1 MRLKERAF
9 SAVRWTTAAAFARAG
24 LQVVQVAVLARLLSP
39 EDFGLMAMVGVIL
52 TFGAVFAD
60 LGLNSAYL
68 QRAEVSPEQRSSLF
82 WLNLLLSVSL
92 MGLVMVSS
100 PLLAGFFGDE
110 RLVPLLILASTTF
123 VINALGQQ
131 VRVSAEKAL
140 AFRAVMQVE
149 MVAALAG
156 FVATVAGALAGLG
169 VYALVL
175 GGVLSTAVGTALA
188 WRFLAAGWRPRRQLS
203 LADVRPFLAFGG
215 ALVGDAIANQI
226 HRSLDLF
233 LGGRLLGASQLGLY
247 SLPRDLVLRLQFM
260 VNPIVT
266 RVGFPLIAQV
276 QSDIPRVRA
285 IYLRTL
291 NMTASTNAP
300 LYVGL
305 AFFAPELV
313 QLLFGA
319 QWAGSAELLRILA
332 LWGFLRSMVNPVGSL
347 LVGMGRAN
355 LSLKWNMGLLIIIP
369 PVLWVCASFGP
380 QGLAWGLLGL
390 QIFLYVPA
398 WRILV
403 NPLCGAGLVEY
414 SDATLR
420 PLVLAIL
427 AIAPAYTVVALLD
440 GSLIRLLIGT
450 GIGTALYGFLSYW
463 FNRGWVT
470 AMKNLIEPLMKVVAQ
485 SCALRFD

>member
-1 MRLKERAF
+1 MHLKDRAF
-9 SAVRWTTAAAFARAG
+9 SAVRWTTTAAVARAG
-24 LQVVQVAVLARLLSP
+24 LQVLQIAVLARLLAP

-52 TFGAVFAD
+52 SFGAVFAD

-82 WLNLLLSVSL
+82 WLNLLLSLAL
-92 MGLVMVSS
+92 MGLVMASS
-100 PLLAGFFGDE
+100 PLLAGFFGDA
-110 RLVPLLILASTTF
+110 RLIPLLMLASTTF
-123 VINALGQQ
+123 VIGALGQQ

-156 FVATVAGALAGLG
+156 FVAAVAGALAGLG

-175 GGVLSTAVGTALA
+175 GGIVSAAVGTVLA
-188 WRFLAAGWRPRRQLS
+188 WRVLAAGWRPLRRFS
-203 LADVRPFLAFGG
+203 LADVRPFLGFGG

-233 LGGRLLGASQLGLY
+233 FGGRMLAATQLGLY
-247 SLPRDLVLRLQFM
+247 SLPRELVLRLQFM

-276 QSDIPRVRA
+276 QADIPRVRA

-305 AFFAPELV
+305 AFFAPEMV
-313 QLLFGA
+313 WLLFGA
-319 QWAGSAELLRILA
+319 QWSGSAELLRILA
-332 LWGFLRSMVNPVGSL
+332 LWGFLRSTVNPVGSL
-347 LVGMGRAN
+347 LLGMGRAD
-355 LSLKWNMGLLIIIP
+355 LSFKWNLGLLILIP
-369 PVLWVCASFGP
+369 PVLWVCAYFGP
-380 QGLAWGLLGL
+380 TGLAWGLLGL
-390 QIFLYVPA
+390 QFTLYIPA

-403 NPLCGAGLVEY
+403 YPLCGAGLAEY
-414 SDATLR
+414 ADAALR
-420 PLVLAIL
+420 PFALAAL
-427 AIAPAYTVVALLD
+427 AIAPAFLAVAHLD
-440 GSLIRLLIGT
+440 GWLARLLIGA
-450 GIGTALYGFLSYW
+450 GIGAALYGLLSYW
-463 FNRGWVT
+463 FNRGWVA
-470 AMKNLIEPLMKVVAQ
+470 AMLELAQ
-485 SCALRFD
+485 PGRNGIQACA

>member
-1 MRLKERAF
+1 MNLKNRVF
-9 SAVRWTTAAAFARAG
+9 SAVRWTTTAAVARAA
-24 LQVVQVAVLARLLSP
+24 LQVAQVAVLARLLSP

-52 TFGAVFAD
+52 SFGAVFAD

-82 WLNLLLSVSL
+82 WLNLLLSL
-92 MGLVMVSS
+92 ALTGLVMASS
-100 PLLAGFFGDE
+100 PLLAGFFGDV
-110 RLVPLLILASTTF
+110 RLVPLLVLASTTF
-123 VINALGQQ
+123 VIGALGQQ

-149 MVAALAG
+149 MIAALAS
-156 FVATVAGALAGLG
+156 FVAAVTGTLAGLG

-175 GGVLSTAVGTALA
+175 GGIAGTAVGTALA
-188 WRFLAAGWRPRRQLS
+188 WRVLAAGWRPQRRFA
-203 LADVRPFLAFGG
+203 LADVRPFLGFGG

-233 LGGRLLGASQLGLY
+233 LGGRMLAATQLGLY
-247 SLPRDLVLRLQFM
+247 SLPRELILRLQFM

-276 QSDIPRVRA
+276 QADIPRVRA

-313 QLLFGA
+313 RLLFGA
-319 QWAGSAELLRILA
+319 QWASSVELLRILA
-332 LWGFLRSMVNPVGSL
+332 LWGFLRSTGNPVGSL
-347 LVGMGRAN
+347 LLGMGRAD
-355 LSLKWNMGLLIIIP
+355 LSLRWNLGLLILIP
-369 PVLWVCASFGP
+369 PVLGVCAYFGP
-380 QGLAWGLLGL
+380 AGLAWGQFGLAVFLL
-390 QIFLYVPA
+390 IPA

-403 NPLCGAGLVEY
+403 YPLCGAGLAEY
-414 SDATLR
+414 ADAALR
-420 PLVLAIL
+420 PFALAVL
-427 AIAPAYTVVALLD
+427 AIAPAFLAVAHLD
-440 GSLIRLLIGT
+440 GFLARLVIGT
-450 GIGTALYGFLSYW
+450 GIGAVLYGLLSYW
-463 FNRGWVT
+463 FNRGWVV
-470 AMKNLIEPLMKVVAQ
+470 AMMELARPREAKVSQ
-485 SCALRFD
+485 SA

>member
-9 SAVRWTTAAAFARAG
+9 SSVRWTTAAAVARAG
-24 LQVVQVAVLARLLSP
+24 LQVVQVAVLARLLAP
-39 EDFGLMAMVGVIL
+39 EDFGHMTMVGVIL
-52 TFGAVFAD
+52 SFGGVFAD

-92 MGLVMVSS
+92 MGLVMALS
-100 PLLAGFFGDE
+100 PLLASFFGDE
-110 RLVPLLILASTTF
+110 RLIPLLMLASTTF
-123 VINALGQQ
+123 VIAALGQQ

-140 AFRAVMQVE
+140 AFRAVMLVE
-149 MVAALAG
+149 MVASLAG
-156 FVATVAGALAGLG
+156 FVVAVAGALAGFG

-175 GGVLSTAVGTALA
+175 GGILSTAVGTGLA
-188 WRFLAAGWRPRRQLS
+188 WRVLAAGWRPMRRFS
-203 LADVRPFLAFGG
+203 LVDVKPFLGFGG

-226 HRSLDLF
+226 HYSMDLF
-233 LGGRLLGASQLGLY
+233 LGGRLLAATQLGLY
-247 SLPRDLVLRLQFM
+247 SLPRDVVLRLQFM

-276 QSDIPRVRA
+276 QADIPRVRA

-305 AFFAPELV
+305 TFFAPELV
-313 QLLFGA
+313 RLLFGA
-319 QWAGSAELLRILA
+319 QWAGSVDLLRILA
-332 LWGFLRSMVNPVGSL
+332 LWGLLRSTGNPVGSL
-347 LVGMGRAN
+347 LLGMGRAD
-355 LSLKWNMGLLIIIP
+355 LSLKWNLWLLILIP
-369 PVLWVCASFGP
+369 PVLWICASFGP

-403 NPLCGAGLVEY
+403 YPLCGAGLAEY
-414 SDATLR
+414 SDAALR
-420 PLVLAIL
+420 PFVLAAL
-427 AIAPAYTVVALLD
+427 AITPAYMAAALFE
-440 GSLIRLLIGT
+440 GSLARILVGT
-450 GIGTALYGFLSYW
+450 GIGAALYGLLSYRY
-463 FNRGWVT
+463 NLGWME
-470 AMKNLIEPLMKVVAQ
+470 AMKKLIGPVMKIVAQ
-485 SCALRFD
+485 SCGLWFH